1 MFCPKCGTKL
11 EDDVVFCPKC
21 GAKTESGTEF
31 PISDQST
38 PMNNYVPNNMQ
49 SPNGFADAQQNYGA
63 SQQPYGQPY
72 PSAPQGLP
80 KKKKGGVRI
89 VISLL
94 LAAAVACAV
103 GAAYYFLYYNNPT
116 GKMERYLSL
125 YKSPNNTALINDLEK
140 NINKEQGDYCKEID
154 ENVEFYDYK
163 YCGKDITLSAEY
175 RKSFSDIFLEFKS
188 ADELTAYLAE
198 AEKYFGKKY
207 ELLQNVDDANYYL
220 RIYKTKADEVIIV
233 TCDGDDK
240 KNNKVNFVM
249 RSEDSYIDSILG
261 LVYLISQNYYSN
273 YHYTFITIE
282 DLVDA
287 EILNYLPYFVEDGK
301 FRIGDKQVTF
311 VRNDG
316 KIYKCPES

>member
-94 LAAAVACAV
+94 LRQLLPV
-103 GAAYYFLYYNNPT
+103 
-116 GKMERYLSL
+116 
-125 YKSPNNTALINDLEK
+125 
-140 NINKEQGDYCKEID
+140 
-154 ENVEFYDYK
+154 
-163 YCGKDITLSAEY
+163 LSA
-175 RKSFSDIFLEFKS
+175 RLIIFCITTIRQAKWS
-188 ADELTAYLAE
+188 
-198 AEKYFGKKY
+198 
-207 ELLQNVDDANYYL
+207 
-220 RIYKTKADEVIIV
+220 VI
-233 TCDGDDK
+233 
-240 KNNKVNFVM
+240 
-249 RSEDSYIDSILG
+249 
-261 LVYLISQNYYSN
+261 
-273 YHYTFITIE
+273 
-282 DLVDA
+282 
-287 EILNYLPYFVEDGK
+287 
-301 FRIGDKQVTF
+301 
-311 VRNDG
+311 
-316 KIYKCPES
+316 